1 MHNYSFAQTKSEG
14 RWSRETVLGW
24 FVGVERRDAVS
35 EGKEADGVHAGSRL
49 TLSPLWEWTGSH
61 FVEDL

>member
-1 MHNYSFAQTKSEG
+1 MRNYSFAQTKSER

-24 FVGVERRDAVS
+24 FVGVERRDGVS
-35 EGKEADGVHAGSRL
+35 EGKEGDGVHAGSQL
-49 TLSPLWEWTGSH
+49 TLSPLWERTGSH